1 MTALKHLGIQARLTA
16 LGLAVALMGALIVVV
31 TFNSQRQAVEARTR
45 LNQVESESFRI
56 AERFKDNLRE
66 VNDKMRRYASFH
78 EPAVWQEFLQADV
91 ELQHWIRAQSPRLT
105 SAREKALLQNVEAA
119 YQSYAQSAEEL
130 HALIEAS
137 GKRGVALVDYNAF
150 FERSRSLMDLG
161 QELGRAHYES
171 RNQLLLNASQTLTQ
185 LRTLVLV
192 LVGLLFLFGLALV
205 AVIYRDLIAP
215 LQIKLVESQALA
227 ERHEK
232 LASLGLLAA
241 GVAHEV
247 RNPLTAIKTALFIQ
261 QKKLQPGSPAEGD
274 ARLIEREILRLERIV
289 TEFIQFARPGKPQA
303 SVIAAGEP
311 LEQVRALLSPQ
322 LAAAEI
328 CLTREGA
335 DPMQIRVDGAQI
347 QQALINLVQNAA
359 DSIGRGGTIILRARR
374 SRQQLGSNPAEVAIL
389 EVSDTGKGISP
400 EVQKRLFDPFF
411 TTKEKGT
418 GLGLAIAARIV
429 EMNGGR
435 LQYQTQLDHGSTFG
449 IVLPICS

>member
-1 MTALKHLGIQARLTA
+1 MTALKHLGIQARLIA
-16 LGLAVALMGALIVVV
+16 LGLAVALMGALIVAV
-31 TFNSQRQAVEARTR
+31 TFNSQQQAVEARAR
-45 LNQVESESFRI
+45 LTQVESESFRI
-56 AERFKDNLRE
+56 AERFKDDLRE
-66 VNDKMRRYASFH
+66 VNDKMRRYASFN
-78 EPAVWQEFLQADV
+78 EPAVWQEYLQANA
-91 ELQHWIRAQSPRLT
+91 ELQHWISAQSPRLT
-105 SAREKALLQNVEAA
+105 SAREKALLQNVQAA
-119 YQSYAQSAEEL
+119 YLSYAQRAEEL
-130 HALIEAS
+130 HALMQAS
-137 GKRGVALVDYNAF
+137 GKRGVTLVEYNAF
-150 FERSRSLMDLG
+150 FEQSRRLMDLG
-161 QELGRAHYES
+161 QELSRAHYES
-171 RNQLLLNASQTLTQ
+171 RNQLLADASQTLTQ
-185 LRTLVLV
+185 LRTLVLG
-192 LVGLLFLFGLALV
+192 LVGCLFVFGLALV

-215 LQIKLVESQALA
+215 LRIKLVESQALA

-261 QKKLQPGSPAEGD
+261 QKKLQPGSPEAGD

-303 SVIAAGEP
+303 SLITAGEP

-322 LAAAEI
+322 LAQAEI
-328 CLTREGA
+328 CLNREA
-335 DPMQIRVDGAQI
+335 TDSMQIRVDGAQI

-359 DSIGRGGTIILRARR
+359 DSIGRGGTITLRARR
-374 SRQQLGSNPAEVAIL
+374 SRQQLGPSPAEVAIL
-389 EVSDTGKGISP
+389 EVSDTGKGIPP
-400 EVQKRLFDPFF
+400 EVEKRLFDPFF